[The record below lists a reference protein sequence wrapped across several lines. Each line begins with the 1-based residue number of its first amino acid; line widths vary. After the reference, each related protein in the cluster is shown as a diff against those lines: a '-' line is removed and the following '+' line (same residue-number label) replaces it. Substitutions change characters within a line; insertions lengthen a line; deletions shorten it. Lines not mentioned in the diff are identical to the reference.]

1 MNVSIIGPEGSGK
14 TSLAAS
20 IAKKLSFG
28 RPILFCGK
36 KKSEYQKVELS
47 ELYKVVNAVVIIDDA
62 NAVLE
67 SIDVYNKSLRLKEPF
82 ILHRESNV
90 LFIGIFHSF
99 DDAVKYFFRQSR
111 YVYVSAKY
119 RDSVYLKNKYI
130 KGIQPTKAGHPKFPF
145 WCFKR
150 Y

>member
-14 TSLAAS
+14 TSLANA
-20 IAKKLSFG
+20 IAQKLSFG
-28 RPILFCGK
+28 RIILFVGK
-36 KKSEYQKVELS
+36 KKSEFQKAELAD
-47 ELYKVVNAVVIIDDA
+47 LHKVRNAVVIIDDA

-67 SIDVYNKSLRLKEPF
+67 SIDVYNKTLRLKEPF
-82 ILHRESNV
+82 ILHRENNV
-90 LFIGIFHSF
+90 LFIGVFHSF

-111 YVYVSAKY
+111 FIYVSAKY
-119 RDSVYLKNKYI
+119 RDTDYLKNKYI
-130 KGIQPTKAGHPKFPF
+130 KGIQPTQAGHKKFPF